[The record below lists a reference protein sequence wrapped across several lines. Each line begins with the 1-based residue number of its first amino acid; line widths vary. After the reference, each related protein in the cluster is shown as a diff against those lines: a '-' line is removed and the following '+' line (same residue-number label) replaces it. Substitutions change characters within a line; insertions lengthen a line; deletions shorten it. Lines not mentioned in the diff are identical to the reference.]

1 MPSASRPDR
10 VCSASKGGVPACGR
24 TCLPVQRGCGLRMAG
39 MGILPSQSSSHISM
53 FIKTSRAM
61 KVSRLVI
68 SRQPSSVSCTMPIT
82 GLLPCKH
89 SKLENQD
96 AEEDSVALD
105 WVSAISLPKSWACNI
120 TLMMLCTTQMILC
133 ADCQKH
139 FDKAKGRS

>member
-53 FIKTSRAM
+53 FIKTSRGM

-68 SRQPSSVSCTMPIT
+68 SRQPSSVSCTIPIT
-82 GLLPCKH
+82 GLLPCRHKK
-89 SKLENQD
+89 SENQD
-96 AEEDSVALD
+96 GEEESAALD
-105 WVSAISLPKSWACNI
+105 QVHVISLTRC
-120 TLMMLCTTQMILC
+120 
-133 ADCQKH
+133 
-139 FDKAKGRS
+139 